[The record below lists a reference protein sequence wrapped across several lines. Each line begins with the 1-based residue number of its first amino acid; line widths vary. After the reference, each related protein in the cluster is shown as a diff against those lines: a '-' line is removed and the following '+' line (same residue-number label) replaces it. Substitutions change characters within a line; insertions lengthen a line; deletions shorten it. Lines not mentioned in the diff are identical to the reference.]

1 MYITFKNFGG
11 NNLTM
16 KKAIQL
22 LSIIA
27 LFGIIGFFY
36 QSSTKVDASVGLA
49 NEYHSRVLTSANKSA
64 TVPLVIA
71 SSTQALGSVV
81 ITNAGAGVIRFY
93 DGIASTTAPQTA
105 TSTGTLL
112 AQFKASTV
120 EGTYTFD
127 VVTSNGLIA
136 DIPADFAGIMT
147 ITYR

>member
-1 MYITFKNFGG
+1 MNKV
-11 NNLTM
+11 
-16 KKAIQL
+16 IQL

-36 QSSTKVDASVGLA
+36 QHSQVTNASVPLA
-49 NEYHSRVLTSANKSA
+49 NDYQSRVLTSANKSA

-71 SSTQALGSVV
+71 TSTQAFGSIV
-81 ITNAGAGVIRFY
+81 ITNAGAGAIRFY
-93 DGIASTTAPQTA
+93 DGVASSTAPQTA
-105 TSTGTLL
+105 TSTGRLL

-127 VVTSNGLIA
+127 AITSNGLIA
-136 DIPADFAGIMT
+136 DIPSDFAGIMT